1 MLETLIA
8 EQHTEYDLLIRA
20 GRVFC
25 PVKGID
31 GPGVVAVRGDRIVTA
46 GPDVT
51 GRAWETLEFPDGLL
65 LPGLVDLHAHPGSGD
80 SKYGI
85 HPDVHLLPRGVTT
98 VLSQG
103 DAGAANWE
111 RYREEIIEASLT
123 RVLLAINLA
132 APGESKPHG
141 CCEDLR
147 DVDVDACI
155 RAVEGRRDGIW
166 GVSVNTSVMTC
177 GKTDPDET
185 LSRGLAVA
193 EDTGLPI
200 LFGSR
205 RHPDRPLPAQLE
217 RLRAG
222 DVVTYCFHEKG
233 ELVHDGRVRDEV
245 WAAQARGVIF
255 DVGHG
260 GSSFS
265 FKVAEAALADG
276 FFPDTISSDQYLHHV
291 GSVPQHDLA
300 RTLSKFIAIGMPE
313 AEVFSR
319 ATVRPAEVL
328 GLTGEVG
335 TLSAGACAD
344 LAVLRWNENALP
356 LRDAQGIERPGGCW
370 EPALTVRAGRVVFSE
385 EDGEP

>member
-1 MLETLIA
+1 MLETLFS
-8 EQHTEYDLLIRA
+8 EQQTEYDLLICA

-25 PVKGID
+25 PVNGID
-31 GPGVVAVRGDRIVTA
+31 GPGVVAVRGDRIVVA
-46 GPDVT
+46 GPNVT

-65 LPGLVDLHAHPGSGD
+65 LPGLVDLHAHPGSGN

-85 HPDVHLLPRGVTT
+85 NPDAHLLTRGVTT

-103 DAGAANWE
+103 DAGATNWE
-111 RYREEIIEASLT
+111 RYRKEIVEASQT

-132 APGESKPHG
+132 APGESRPHG
-141 CCEDLR
+141 CCEDLK

-155 RAVEGRRDGIW
+155 RAIEAWRNGIW
-166 GVSVNTSVMTC
+166 GVSVNTSVMAC
-177 GKTDPDET
+177 GKTNPDEV

-193 EDTGLPI
+193 EATGLLI

-205 RHPDRPLPAQLE
+205 RHPDRSLPAQLE

-265 FKVAEAALADG
+265 FEVAEAALADE

-291 GSVPQHDLA
+291 GSVPQHDLT

-313 AEVFSR
+313 SKVFSR

-328 GLTGEVG
+328 GLMEEVG

-344 LAVLRWNENALP
+344 LAVLKWNADALP
-356 LRDAQGIERPGGCW
+356 LKDAHGVERPGGCW
-370 EPALTVRAGRVVFSE
+370 EPALTVRAGRVVFPE